1 MYPDVSRCI
10 QTYPDVSRCIQMC
23 PDVSECIQLIQKP
36 KNMHPK
42 FFTVFFFREG
52 FWEGQKSLRKY
63 AFPALLFS
71 ARLTAKR
78 PVSPISWAPHK

>member
-1 MYPDVSRCI
+1 MYSKVCKSIRLHLDVPKCIGCI
-10 QTYPDVSRCIQMC
+10 Q
-23 PDVSECIQLIQKP
+23 
-36 KNMHPK
+36 MHPK
-42 FFTVFFFREG
+42 FFTGFFFREG

>member
-1 MYPDVSRCI
+1 MYSKVCKSIRLHLDVPKCI
-10 QTYPDVSRCIQMC
+10 RMYSDASKVFHS
-23 PDVSECIQLIQKP
+23 
-36 KNMHPK
+36 
-42 FFTVFFFREG
+42 FFFGEG